1 MKIDGGDPTRTN
13 EPIDTDG
20 PTAKDADGPAVE
32 DTDRLAVK
40 VETENWEKH
49 ARITAERLRE
59 LVCRIGEHGD
69 RFLVVQRIPDVPD
82 VFVQVWHQRAD
93 DGTDGEY
100 QLEHREGRDRFF
112 GTVLTDPERV
122 AQAMTGWARRTAG
135 WDTGIEWTPL
145 EHDAPEEVP
154 ELDDDV
160 REQVEERVR
169 ELLRCGYGD
178 RAQLTEAAEEYLVE
192 GDHRPVS
199 RAQARQLVDRLWVE
213 RLAEQDTWD
222 GVTDPERLTRA
233 FEALQGT
240 HGITA
245 RENFTCCRSCGTSEI
260 GAEGATDARG
270 FVFFHSQC
278 TEGAAAG
285 HGLMLLYGG
294 FDGSPETTTAVGR
307 EVVAALAAQGLSAQ
321 WDGDPGTAITVTPL
335 DWQKRLVG

>member
-1 MKIDGGDPTRTN
+1 MKIDGGDPNDMADRT
-13 EPIDTDG
+13 D
-20 PTAKDADGPAVE
+20 PAG
-32 DTDRLAVK
+32 LAVK
-40 VETENWEKH
+40 VETEHGEKH
-49 ARITAERLRE
+49 ARITAGRLRE
-59 LVCRIGEHGD
+59 LVRRIGDHGD

-112 GTVLTDPERV
+112 GAVLTDPERV
-122 AQAMTGWARRTAG
+122 AEAMTGWARRAEG
-135 WDTGIEWTPL
+135 WDTGIEWTPV

-160 REQVEERVR
+160 REQTEERVR
-169 ELLRCGYGD
+169 ELLRCGYDD
-178 RAQLTEAAEEYLVE
+178 RARLSEAAEEYLVE

-199 RAQARQLVDRLWVE
+199 PAQARQLVDRLWVD

-233 FEALQGT
+233 FEVLQRA

-245 RENFTCCRSCGTSEI
+245 RENFTCCRTCGTSEI
-260 GAEGATDARG
+260 GAEGPPDARG

-294 FDGSPETTTAVGR
+294 FDGSAGTTTAVGR
-307 EVVAALAAQGLSAQ
+307 EVVAALAAEGLSTE

-335 DWQKRLVG
+335 DWRKRLVG